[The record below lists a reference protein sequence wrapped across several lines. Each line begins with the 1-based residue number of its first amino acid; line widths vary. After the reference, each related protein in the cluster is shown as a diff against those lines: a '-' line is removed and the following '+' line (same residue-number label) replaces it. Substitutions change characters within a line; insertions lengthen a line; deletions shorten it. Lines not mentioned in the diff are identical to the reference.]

1 LDNREGTQTCQ
12 TCTLQ
17 ATNKFTSRIDHHLRS
32 HTSSEP
38 PRILH
43 PYSSF
48 FLQESENKCGIVR
61 FPIRNIDHLQ
71 ADPQGKQANN
81 PRPFSPL
88 NRLKI
93 C

>member
-32 HTSSEP
+32 HTSSETP
-38 PRILH
+38 KILH

-61 FPIRNIDHLQ
+61 FS
-71 ADPQGKQANN
+71 DPKH
-81 PRPFSPL
+81 RPLTS
-88 NRLKI
+88 RSSG
-93 C
+93 